1 MTGFV
6 IDHAG
11 RFLAAFVIMAAVAM
25 LAALSY
31 IFVIG
36 PVKEIAWE
44 G

>member
-1 MTGFV
+1 VTGFV
-6 IDHAG
+6 IDHTG
-11 RFLAAFVIMAAVAM
+11 RFLVAFVIMAAVAM